1 MAEAYTMGDVS
12 GMGLIGKAVQEAT
25 AVVYGLG

>member
-1 MAEAYTMGDVS
+1 VGDVS
-12 GMGLIGKAVQEAT
+12 GIGLIDKAVQEAT